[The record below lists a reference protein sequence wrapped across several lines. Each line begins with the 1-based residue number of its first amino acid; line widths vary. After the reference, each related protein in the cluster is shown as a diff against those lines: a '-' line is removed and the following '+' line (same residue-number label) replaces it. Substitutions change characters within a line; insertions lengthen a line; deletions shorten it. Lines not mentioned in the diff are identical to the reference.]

1 MRAVGAPPDL
11 FSEFFSGFGIEFVY
25 FGKRFIMANT
35 FSKVLLHIVFRV
47 GAPNIRIEETNRI
60 AVEKYITGIVT
71 KMGQRLL
78 AIYCN
83 PDHIHIL
90 VGFKPNIN
98 ISELVS
104 HVKVSSTKYINDNR
118 LCNSH
123 FRWQSGFGVFSCSQK
138 DLTILLD
145 YVRNQAQ
152 HHRTESFRSEI
163 VRLLEENQVKYEE
176 RFLFD
181 F

>member
-1 MRAVGAPPDL
+1 
-11 FSEFFSGFGIEFVY
+11 
-25 FGKRFIMANT
+25 MANT

-47 GAPNIRIEETNRI
+47 GAPNISIEETNRI
-60 AVEKYITGIVT
+60 LVEKYITGTVT
-71 KMGQRLL
+71 KIGQKLL

-98 ISELVS
+98 ISDLVS
-104 HVKVSSTKYINDNR
+104 RVKVSSTKYINDNG
-118 LCNSH
+118 LCSSH

-152 HHRTESFRSEI
+152 HHRKESYPSEI
-163 VRLLEENQVKYEE
+163 VRLLEENQVEYEE